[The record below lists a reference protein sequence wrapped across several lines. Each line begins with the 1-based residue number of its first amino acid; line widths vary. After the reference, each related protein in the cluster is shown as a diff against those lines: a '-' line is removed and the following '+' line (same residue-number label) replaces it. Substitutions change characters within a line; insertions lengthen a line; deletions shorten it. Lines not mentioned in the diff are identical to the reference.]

1 MLLRWWKTIDKDL
14 LWLKLRT
21 PVIVFYIGSV
31 ALGFVLSSSLRYSL
45 PPWRGKAQA
54 MRERLKGLAQPPKV
68 TETPASPNSQTVEL
82 RKQADDLSQY
92 IDSEP
97 PPDSFKEAISLLQS
111 TNRQATIAA
120 SQSNLGLVWT
130 GNAAEA
136 GQIPYQV
143 GIVLHNYVPNAARGY
158 QCGGALIT
166 PTWVLTA
173 GHCFENDSEPNDI
186 AVFAGPVKLSGTPNC
201 SCFID
206 VKRLVRFPGYRQ
218 ISSAYGN
225 ILDGDVALLELSH
238 APTVPMVTPI
248 NLTNSTVEGD
258 LLKGSLGTISGW
270 GKSTGNTLNDSL
282 MYGTVKVTSNA
293 VCDKAYGMGIIK
305 PDMICAHPR
314 PADACQGDSG
324 GPLVMQLTTSAA
336 NPSYVE
342 GVISWT
348 YPPGGCPS
356 TKPTVYSKV
365 TAFSD
370 WINTCIS
377 GGTCPSSIG
386 TVP

>member
-1 MLLRWWKTIDKDL
+1 MVLRWWKTLDKDL
-14 LWLKLRT
+14 LWVKLRT
-21 PVIVFYIGSV
+21 PVIVLYLGTAAMGFLLTSSV
-31 ALGFVLSSSLRYSL
+31 KYSL
-45 PPWRGKAQA
+45 PPWRAKAQE
-54 MRERLKGLAQPPKV
+54 MRDRLKSLSHPPTLSEQPS
-68 TETPASPNSQTVEL
+68 TPNSQLLEL

-92 IDSEP
+92 VDSEP

-130 GNAAEA
+130 GNSAEA

-143 GIVLHNYVPNAARGY
+143 GIVLHNYVPNASRGY
-158 QCGGALIT
+158 QCGGALVT

-173 GHCFENDSEPNDI
+173 GHCFENDSEPKDI
-186 AVFAGPVKLSGTPNC
+186 AVFAGSLKLSGTPNC
-201 SCFID
+201 GCWID

-218 ISSAYGN
+218 IASAYGN
-225 ILDGDVALLELSH
+225 VLEGDVALLEIDH
-238 APTVPMVTPI
+238 APSVPMVTPV
-248 NLTNSTVEGD
+248 NLASATVEGD

-282 MYGTVKVTSNA
+282 MYGTVKVTSSA
-293 VCDKAYGMGIIK
+293 VCEKSYGTGVIK
-305 PDMICAHPR
+305 PDMICAHPL

-324 GPLVMQLTTSAA
+324 GPLVMQLTT
-336 NPSYVE
+336 NPATLSYVE

-356 TKPTVYSKV
+356 TKPTVYSRV

-370 WINTCIS
+370 WINACIS
-377 GGTCPSSIG
+377 GGPCPSSIG